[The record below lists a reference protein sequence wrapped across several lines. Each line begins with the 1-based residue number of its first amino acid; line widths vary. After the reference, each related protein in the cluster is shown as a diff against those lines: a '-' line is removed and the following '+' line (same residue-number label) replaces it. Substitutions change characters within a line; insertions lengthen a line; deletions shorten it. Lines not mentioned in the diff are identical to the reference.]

1 MPAFTYVASI
11 IVAEVIG
18 IAGAAILGSAGIAF
32 VTSAIALGLA
42 TVTSRLINGSGG
54 AGGTDQNPGVR
65 IQFPPATN
73 NKIPI
78 VYGSANTKG
87 TITDARLSSS
97 DGVTN
102 DTMTYLLVLSE
113 KTSSGTFTIG
123 DIYWNDQKLVF
134 KTGAGSEHI
143 VESSIDQNGF
153 GTASTNFNELIKVRV
168 YSGSVTAANQIFP
181 PQATGNTE
189 NARTTLGES
198 DTNYVLNDLVFAV
211 MQVKFSSEKGTTG
224 LGQITF
230 QVNNSLKNPGDVW
243 YDYVSNV
250 RYGAG
255 FTATS
260 INTVTSIGSTSTSL
274 KSISNTVPPNQ
285 FLADGTTTSTQA
297 RYEINGVLSTGDTVK
312 NNIDKICFSS
322 AAWTSYD
329 FSEGKWKVIP
339 NRAATAGEIAS
350 AFLFD
355 DDNIIGDISVNATS
369 LEDLYNI
376 LQVEFASRKIRDQND
391 YYNAEIAAIERNDLE
406 PDNTLNLRLE
416 LANNAIHAG
425 RIGLIELKQSRVDL
439 IVSFT
444 TDWSALGVQSGD
456 VVKITNDIFDFTE
469 KLFRVTKT
477 REVERDDGAITIE
490 ITALEYDAEVYDDET
505 LVDSAENSGSGIIS
519 FDNSLPAPSAPF
531 WDTTPNTTSTQS
543 VDIFDGAATPYFY
556 LHSNITAGSLP
567 VDRVDFMISQSTST
581 GFESG
586 LVMQGPFNSGAN
598 VVTSPITGLA
608 AGTYYFRART
618 FIGDRVSPQST
629 SSIALVWNP
638 QPGRDGG
645 VI

>member
-11 IVAEVIG
+11 IVAEFIG

-54 AGGTDQNPGVR
+54 GSGGTDQNPGVR

-73 NKIPI
+73 NKIPV

-102 DTMTYLLVLSE
+102 DTMTYVLVLSE
-113 KTSSGTFTIG
+113 KTATGTFTIG
-123 DIYWNDQKLVF
+123 DIFWNDQKLVF
-134 KTGAGSEHI
+134 KSGADSHI
-143 VESSIDQNGF
+143 VESSTDQNGF
-153 GTASTNFNELIKVRV
+153 GTSSTNFDGLIKVRV
-168 YSGSVTAANQIFP
+168 YSGGVDSSNQIFP
-181 PQATGNTE
+181 TTGTPV

-274 KSISNTVPPNQ
+274 KSLSNTIPANQ
-285 FLADGTTTSTQA
+285 FLADGTTTSTQV
-297 RYEINGVLSTGDTVK
+297 RYEINGVLSTGDVVK
-312 NNIDKICFSS
+312 NNIDKICFCS

-339 NRAATAGEIAS
+339 NRAATAGEITS

-376 LQVEFASRKIRDQND
+376 LQTEFASRKIRDQND
-391 YYNAEIAAIERNDLE
+391 YYNAVIDPAERNNLE
-406 PDNTLNLRLE
+406 PDNILNLRLE
-416 LANNAIHAG
+416 MANNALHAG

-439 IVSFT
+439 IISFT
-444 TDWSALGVQSGD
+444 TDWSALGVQAGD

-477 REVERDDGAITIE
+477 RELERDDGAITIE
-490 ITALEYDAEVYDDET
+490 ITALEYNEEVYDDET
-505 LVDSAENSGSGIIS
+505 LVDSAENSANGIIS
-519 FDNSLPAPSAPF
+519 FANSLPAPSAPY
-531 WDTTPNTTSTQS
+531 WDTTPNTTSTHS
-543 VDIFDGAATPYFY
+543 VDIFDGAETHYFY

-567 VDRVDFMISQSTST
+567 VDRVDFMISASSST

-608 AGTYYFRART
+608 GGTYYFRART

>member
-97 DGVTN
+97 DGQTN

-113 KTSSGTFTIG
+113 KTASGTFTIG
-123 DIYWNDQKLVF
+123 DIYWNDQKLIF
-134 KTGAGSEHI
+134 KTGSDSHI
-143 VESSIDQNGF
+143 VASSIDQNGF
-153 GTASTNFNELIKVRV
+153 GTSSTNFDGLIKVWV
-168 YSGSVTAANQIFP
+168 YSGGVDSSKQIFP
-181 PQATGNTE
+181 TTGTPV

-198 DTNYVLNDLVFAV
+198 DTNYQLNDLVFAV

-243 YDYVSNV
+243 YDYCSNV

-312 NNIDKICFSS
+312 NNLDKICMSS
-322 AAWTSYD
+322 AAWTTYD

-339 NRAATAGEIAS
+339 NRAATAGELAS

-376 LQVEFASRKIRDQND
+376 LQVEFASRKLRDQND
-391 YYNAEIAAIERNDLE
+391 YFNAEIAAIERNDLE

-416 LANNAIHAG
+416 LANNALHAG
-425 RIGLIELKQSRVDL
+425 RVGLIELKQSRVDL

-444 TDWSALGVQSGD
+444 TDWSALGVQAGD
-456 VVKITNDIFDFTE
+456 VIKITNAIFDFTE

-477 REVERDDGAITIE
+477 RELERDDGAITIE
-490 ITALEYDAEVYDDET
+490 VTALEYDADVYDDET

-519 FDNSLPAPSAPF
+519 FSNSLPAPSAPY
-531 WDTTPNTTSTQS
+531 WDTTPNTTSTHS
-543 VDIFDGAATPYFY
+543 VDIYDGAVTPYFKI
-556 LHSNITAGSLP
+556 HSDITTGSLP
-567 VDRVDFMISQSTST
+567 VDSVDFLISTNSST
-581 GFESG
+581 GF
-586 LVMQGPFNSGAN
+586 VNTIATVQGPFNSGAN
-598 VVTSPITGLA
+598 VVTNNITGVA

-618 FIGDRVSPQST
+618 NILDRHSDEST
-629 SSIALVWNP
+629 SSIALVWDP

>member
-54 AGGTDQNPGVR
+54 SGGTDQNPGVR

-97 DGVTN
+97 DGQTN

-113 KTSSGTFTIG
+113 KTQTGTFTIG
-123 DIYWNDQKLVF
+123 DIYWNDQKLIF
-134 KTGAGSEHI
+134 KTGADSHI
-143 VESSIDQNGF
+143 VASSIDQNGF
-153 GTASTNFNELIKVRV
+153 GTASTNFDGLIQVRV
-168 YSGSVTAANQIFP
+168 YSGSVASTSQIFP
-181 PQATGNTE
+181 TTGTPV

-211 MQVKFSSEKGTTG
+211 MQVKYDSAKGTTG

-274 KSISNTVPPNQ
+274 KSISNTVPANQ

-339 NRAATAGEIAS
+339 NRAATVGELAN

-376 LQVEFASRKIRDQND
+376 LQVEFASRKLRDQND
-391 YYNAEIAAIERNDLE
+391 YYNAVIDPAERNDLE

-416 LANNAIHAG
+416 LANNALHAG

-439 IVSFT
+439 IISFT
-444 TDWSALGVQSGD
+444 TDWSALGVQAGD

-477 REVERDDGAITIE
+477 REIERDDGAITIE

-505 LVDSAENSGSGIIS
+505 LVDSVENSGSGIIS
-519 FDNSLPAPSAPF
+519 FANSLPAPGAPF

-543 VDIFDGAATPYFY
+543 VDIHDGAVTPYFI
-556 LHSNITAGSLP
+556 LHSIITAGSLP
-567 VDRVDFMISQSTST
+567 VDSVDFMISTSSST
-581 GFESG
+581 GFVSG
-586 LVMQGPFNSGAN
+586 LVMNGPFSSGEN
-598 VVTSPITGLA
+598 VATSPITGVA

-618 FIGDRVSPQST
+618 FNGERQSAEST